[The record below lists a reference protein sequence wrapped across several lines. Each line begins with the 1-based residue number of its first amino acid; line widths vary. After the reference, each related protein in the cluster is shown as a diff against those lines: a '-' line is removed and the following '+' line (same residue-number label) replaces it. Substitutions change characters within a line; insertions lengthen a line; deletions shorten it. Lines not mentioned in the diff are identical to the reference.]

1 MPEGISLRNM
11 KHKRIWRSL
20 TLLAVAFFFVCS
32 ADQLTSNFAQSRRQ
46 PPTSDQKKN
55 KRPAQGDQTG
65 EKEQEPLPPDIV
77 GKPQETEKVTITTN
91 IVNVDPV
98 VYNKK
103 SGQIVTGLKRGNFE
117 IFVDGVKKDITNFA
131 MPDAPITITLV
142 VEFSKIGEV
151 LGYYGAHGQEAG
163 TSEVIRPTA
172 MFLSQFIKPEDYVSV
187 IAYDMRPTPLTD
199 FTNNPQRIQQ
209 VIGLLLRNQP
219 AFTETNLF
227 DALKLT
233 LIGGKGDTVVLEDS
247 KERTTEY
254 SGMVAVP
261 GGRRRAVLLV
271 SSGIDTFSKINLDQT
286 RKIVQNAGIPI
297 YIVGTGNLFMKKYGD
312 SMDPGQG
319 SNIRGIP
326 IDRMTFLQANNTLTT
341 FAKESGGTFYPVT
354 FEGELPNVLGSINAM
369 LRSQYSLAF
378 KPDDVH
384 DGKSHKIVVK
394 VDVDG
399 SGQFDNKAYVVKA
412 REVYNAPKPE
422 SSSANGK
429 GTKQ

>member
-1 MPEGISLRNM
+1 M
-11 KHKRIWRSL
+11 KSNR
-20 TLLAVAFFFVCS
+20 LLGLLALSIAVAFLLV
-32 ADQLTSNFAQSRRQ
+32 ATPLVFAQARRQ
-46 PPTSDQKKN
+46 PPASDQKKN
-55 KRPAQGDQTG
+55 KRPDQQTE
-65 EKEQEPLPPDIV
+65 EKQQEPLPPDLA
-77 GKPQETEKVTITTN
+77 GKPQEAEKITVSTN
-91 IVNVDPV
+91 IVNVDAV

-103 SGQIVTGLKRGNFE
+103 TGQPSLNLKKDNFA
-117 IFVDGVKKDITNFA
+117 IFVDGVKKDITNFST
-131 MPDAPITITLV
+131 PDAPITVTLV
-142 VEFSKIGEV
+142 VEYSKLGQI
-151 LGYYGAHGQEAG
+151 LGYYGSSGMENGQN
-163 TSEVIRPTA
+163 EVIRPTA
-172 MFLSQFIKPEDYVSV
+172 IFLSQFIKPEDYVSV

-233 LIGGKGDTVVLEDS
+233 LIGGKGDAVVLEDS
-247 KERTTEY
+247 KERTQEY

-271 SSGIDTFSKINLDQT
+271 GSGIDTFSKINLDQT

-297 YIVGTGNLFMKKYGD
+297 YIVGTGNLFLKKYGD
-312 SMDPGQG
+312 NMDPGQG